1 MSRNTPPALQPTL
14 PVGATC
20 IYRTANTGAADL
32 DAADSANRREEL
44 VGYIDADGV
53 ICKMRWGEGIPVGRC
68 DGEGSI
74 LRTTAHGEREL
85 GQVLETGQ
93 VRSAGLFQGGDQGWL
108 EPDGVVIQGG
118 LILGEQ
124 EVGRVEGPRSR
135 EAAAALLLLFLPDEA
150 ESDRRAARNL

>member
-1 MSRNTPPALQPTL
+1 MSRNMPPALP
-14 PVGATC
+14 PGATG
-20 IYRTANTGAADL
+20 IYRTASAGAADL
-32 DAADSANRREEL
+32 AAADSDNRREDL
-44 VGYIDADGV
+44 VGYIGADGI
-53 ICKMRWGEGIPVGRC
+53 ICKLRWGEGIPVGRC
-68 DGEGSI
+68 DSEGRI
-74 LRTTAHGEREL
+74 LRTTAHGERDL
-85 GQVLETGQ
+85 GQVLENGQ